1 MARRRLL
8 SDDEILARVRPI
20 FVERG
25 FSARTRQVAA
35 AAGLT
40 SGAIA
45 MRLQRGLAPWLAE
58 RFTLLAVFAG
68 RRHMPTRTRA
78 FLDHPIKQAT
88 QSAARIDVGRVGLL
102 Q

>member
-8 SDDEILARVRPI
+8 TDDEILARVRPI

-40 SGAIA
+40 RGAIA
-45 MRLQRGLAPWLAE
+45 MRPQRGLAPWLAE
-58 RFTLLAVFAG
+58 RFTLPAVFAS
-68 RRHMPTRTRA
+68 RRYMPMRTRA
-78 FLDHPIKQAT
+78 FLDHLNKHTT
-88 QSAARIDVGRVGLL
+88 QSAARIDAGPVGLL